1 MKLTFRNVMMTL
13 LAMGLP
19 LTADAQENEEG
30 VSSYVD
36 IDLVSH
42 YIWRG
47 MDIGGLSIQ
56 PEASVSW
63 KGRLSR

>member
-19 LTADAQENEEG
+19 LTAGAQENEEG

-56 PEASVSW
+56 PGLLSA
-63 KGRLSR
+63 GRDCSSG